1 MLLQFYDGTD
11 NYEPNSQ
18 VLYLTNIFLLWD
30 LGLDIQD
37 VTWADCMYNIFESK
51 RKAMCVE
58 LSYLTTAFQG
68 LI

>member
-37 VTWADCMYNIFESK
+37 ETWADCMYNIFESE
-51 RKAMCVE
+51 RKAMCVK

-68 LI
+68 LV

>member
-37 VTWADCMYNIFESK
+37 VT
-51 RKAMCVE
+51 
-58 LSYLTTAFQG
+58 
-68 LI
+68 